1 MNKSPA
7 SPARRRPH
15 TSEERGTLWAAFV
28 GVGATVLLC
37 AFELLGCGGTLASL
51 AMLGLF
57 AAIAVAFVGGVV
69 ALFFRKTRSLA
80 TSTLVACTFS
90 VPAVL
95 IASYLSGHAR
105 SMAFGRLAVRSEPL
119 VAAIRAYEQ
128 RHGEPPPSLQA
139 LVPEF
144 LEVLPKTGM
153 PSYPAYSYEVLSW
166 TGDAPRAWRLKVE
179 CSGGLLNFDEFVY
192 WPESEGSGYDAGQLT
207 RHGEWVY
214 AHE

>member
-1 MNKSPA
+1 MNNSPTR
-7 SPARRRPH
+7 PARRRSRTP
-15 TSEERGTLWAAFV
+15 EGRGVLWAAFV

-37 AFELLGCGGTLASL
+37 AFELLGCGGALASL

-57 AAIAVAFVGGVV
+57 ATIGVAFVGGVV
-69 ALFFRKTRSLA
+69 ALFFRKTRPLA

-90 VPAVL
+90 VPAVF
-95 IASYLSGHAR
+95 IASYLSGNAR
-105 SMAFGRLAVRSEPL
+105 WIAFRRLAVRSEPL

-128 RHGEPPPSLQA
+128 RHGEPPPSLHA

-144 LEVLPKTGM
+144 LQVLPKTGM
-153 PSYPAYSYEVLSW
+153 PSFPAYSYEVLSW

-179 CSGGLLNFDEFVY
+179 CSSGLLCFDEFLY

>member
-1 MNKSPA
+1 
-7 SPARRRPH
+7 
-15 TSEERGTLWAAFV
+15 
-28 GVGATVLLC
+28 VLLC
-37 AFELLGCGGTLASL
+37 AFELLGCGGALASL
-51 AMLGLF
+51 AMGGLF
-57 AAIAVAFVGGVV
+57 AAIGVLFVGGVV
-69 ALFFRKTRSLA
+69 ALFVRKTPSLA

-90 VPAVL
+90 VPAVF

-105 SMAFGRLAVRSEPL
+105 SIAFGRLAVRSEPL
-119 VAAIRAYEQ
+119 VAAISAYEQ

-144 LEVLPKTGM
+144 LDVLPKTGM
-153 PSYPAYSYEVLSW
+153 PSYPAYSYEVLSSAE
-166 TGDAPRAWRLKVE
+166 DAPRAWRLKVE

-192 WPESEGSGYDAGQLT
+192 WPESEGSGYDSGQLT

>member
-7 SPARRRPH
+7 SPARRRPR
-15 TSEERGTLWAAFV
+15 TPEERGTLWAAFV

-37 AFELLGCGGTLASL
+37 AFELLGCGGALASL

-57 AAIAVAFVGGVV
+57 ATIAVAFVGGVV
-69 ALFFRKTRSLA
+69 ALFFRKTRPLA

-90 VPAVL
+90 VPTVL

-105 SMAFGRLAVRSEPL
+105 SIAFGRLAVRSEPL

-128 RHGEPPPSLQA
+128 RHGEPPASLHA

-144 LEVLPKTGM
+144 LEALPETGM
-153 PSYPAYSYEVLSW
+153 PSYPAYSYEVQSSAE
-166 TGDAPRAWRLKVE
+166 DAPRAWRLKVE
-179 CSGGLLNFDEFVY
+179 CSSGLINFDEFVD
-192 WPESEGSGYDAGQLT
+192 WPESDGSGYDAGQLT